1 MGRGDDTGDVTQR
14 RSRSQLRVFPHAH
27 GGLTVAIDVVPK
39 GVTHMKK
46 MMVLAAVA
54 ALCVVGC
61 KKKNDASSGGGSGA
75 TATAP
80 AAAKANE
87 PAPAGAKAKTC
98 EEQGGTKQG
107 DSCEVKTPAPI
118 DVVFEGKFDTDM
130 MHPDP
135 GAEFKVTNKLAV
147 PVKVNT
153 TQIYAYDK
161 TGKQLDL
168 DLNGSKSKY
177 SQESQGGLIELD
189 PNESKEY
196 VTGLQKKMLP
206 ADMDTMQAEI
216 MTWSVDGQN
225 FHRAGATDD
234 VRPKDGWK

>member
-1 MGRGDDTGDVTQR
+1 
-14 RSRSQLRVFPHAH
+14 
-27 GGLTVAIDVVPK
+27 
-39 GVTHMKK
+39 MKRL
-46 MMVLAAVA
+46 MVLAAVA

-61 KKKNDASSGGGSGA
+61 KKKDAASSAETGSAA
-75 TATAP
+75 TAPAP
-80 AAAKANE
+80 AAAKASE
-87 PAPAGAKAKTC
+87 PAPAEAKAKTC

-107 DSCEVKTPAPI
+107 DTCGLKTPAPI
-118 DVVFEGKFDTDM
+118 DVVFEGKFDTDV

-161 TGKQLDL
+161 AGKQLDL

-189 PNESKEY
+189 ANESKEY
-196 VTGLQKKMLP
+196 VTSIQKKMLP
-206 ADMDTMQAEI
+206 ADMDTLQAEI
-216 MTWSVDGQN
+216 VTWSVDGKS
-225 FHRAGATDD
+225 FARVRTDDD

>member
-1 MGRGDDTGDVTQR
+1 
-14 RSRSQLRVFPHAH
+14 
-27 GGLTVAIDVVPK
+27 
-39 GVTHMKK
+39 MKK

-61 KKKNDASSGGGSGA
+61 KKKNDASSSAGGSAA

-80 AAAKANE
+80 AAAKASE

-107 DSCEVKTPAPI
+107 DSCALKTPAPI
-118 DVVFEGKFDTDM
+118 DVVYEGKFDTDM

-135 GAEFKVTNKLAV
+135 GAEFKVTNKLAS

-153 TQIYAYDK
+153 VQIYAYDK
-161 TGKQLDL
+161 AGKQLDL
-168 DLNGSKSKY
+168 DLAGSKSKY
-177 SQESQGGLIELD
+177 DQESQGGLIELD
-189 PNESKEY
+189 PSGSKDF
-196 VTGLQKKMLP
+196 VSGLQKKNMP

-216 MTWSVDGQN
+216 ISWSVDGKDFSRAVDN
-225 FHRAGATDD
+225 FE